1 MAREERPLN
10 NAMPGAGS
18 RMSLISSTL
27 TFYYKHLSPI
37 IWIGGCTVVG
47 GLGLY
52 AALSKGSGLF
62 PFVVIMPIIFV
73 LGIYFMKKYVFDLVD
88 EVWDDGDTLVVK
100 NKGQEQRIALADITN
115 VSYSPMTSPPRVVL
129 SLRHPTVFG
138 DQVAFC
144 APVQIMTFA
153 TSPAITDLIKRVE
166 RARES
171 HHRR

>member
-1 MAREERPLN
+1 
-10 NAMPGAGS
+10 
-18 RMSLISSTL
+18 MSLISSTL
-27 TFYYKHLSPI
+27 TFYYKRVFPL
-37 IWIGGCTVVG
+37 IWIAGCVLIG

-88 EVWDDGDTLVVK
+88 EVWDDGDALVVK

-115 VSYSPMTSPPRVVL
+115 VSYAALTSPPRVVL

-138 DQVAFC
+138 DEVAFC
-144 APVQIMTFA
+144 APVQIMMMSQ
-153 TSPAITDLIKRVE
+153 SPVIVELIKRVE

-171 HHRR
+171 HRRR

>member
-1 MAREERPLN
+1 M
-10 NAMPGAGS
+10 G

-27 TFYYKHLSPI
+27 TFYYKSVFPI
-37 IWIGGCTVVG
+37 IWVVGCAVVG

-52 AALSKGSGLF
+52 AGLSKGSGLF
-62 PFVVIMPIIFV
+62 PLVIIMPIIFV

-88 EVWDDGDTLVVK
+88 EVLDDGDALVVR

-115 VSYSPMTSPPRVVL
+115 VSYAAMTSPPRVVL

-138 DQVAFC
+138 NEVAFC
-144 APVQIMTFA
+144 APVQIMTFSQS
-153 TSPAITDLIKRVE
+153 TLITDLIKRVE
-166 RARES
+166 RAREL

>member
-1 MAREERPLN
+1 M
-10 NAMPGAGS
+10 G
-18 RMSLISSTL
+18 LISSTL
-27 TFYYKHLSPI
+27 TFYYKCVFPL
-37 IWIGGCTVVG
+37 IWIGGFALIG

-88 EVWDDGDTLVVK
+88 EVWDDGDALVVR

-115 VSYSPMTSPPRVVL
+115 VSYAAMTSPPRVVL

-138 DQVAFC
+138 DEVAFC
-144 APVQIMTFA
+144 APVQIMTFSQ
-153 TSPAITDLIKRVE
+153 SPLIADLIKRVE